1 MPDAPGVR
9 ELHEA
14 ATAASTAADYLALAD
29 LARQMIELGERTGD
43 KRAVA
48 WGRYFSGV
56 AFYQRSDGPA
66 AQREFRSSRELFEKL
81 DDREGVA
88 RGMLGLA
95 VVSLDIDADVDQ
107 ARHLYDLAAPILRA
121 VGDARGLGNVL
132 GNLGEICRL
141 EGSPGKA
148 EGYAAEAL
156 ELFRESGNHAL
167 AGWQLSNIAHF
178 RLLLR
183 DEVGAL
189 DCMHEAYEELEQD
202 PVPRWV
208 AWYFDTWFIIAAAL
222 GHWEKA
228 AQIYAFANRY
238 RDEHSAPRYQGIL
251 PWFSSPVEQLS
262 QNVGADE
269 LPKLLD
275 AGELLTVDTANDLV
289 FEIV

>member
-1 MPDAPGVR
+1 VPDAPEVR

-14 ATAASTAADYLALAD
+14 ATAASIAADYLALAD
-29 LARQMIELGERTGD
+29 LARQMIQLSERTQDARG
-43 KRAVA
+43 VA

-66 AQREFRSSRELFEKL
+66 AQREFRTSRDLFEKIG
-81 DDREGVA
+81 DREGVA

-95 VVSLDIDADVDQ
+95 VVALDIDADVDQ

-121 VGDARGLGNVL
+121 VGDSRGLGNVL

-156 ELFRESGNHAL
+156 ELFRESDNHAL
-167 AGWQLSNIAHF
+167 AGWQLTNIAHF

-183 DEVGAL
+183 DEVGAI
-189 DCMHEAYEELEQD
+189 DCMHEAYEELSQD
-202 PVPRWV
+202 PVPRWI
-208 AWYFDTWFIIAAAL
+208 AWYFDTWFIIAATL

-228 AQIYAFANRY
+228 AQIYAFSNRY

-251 PWFSSPVEQLS
+251 PWFSGPVEQLS
-262 QNVGADE
+262 QNIGDDE
-269 LPKLLD
+269 LPKLFD
-275 AGELLTVDTANDLV
+275 AGEVLTVDTAIALV